1 MYMKINQSEQKE
13 LKEALAKVENIL
25 DDNQKLK
32 ELYLKKEQSIKYL
45 TLMNSS
51 KENVEL
57 IKKFNEYDKK
67 LRKLENEAAFLIA
80 KEEKSNVII
89 KKTALG
95 KKMIINKSDE
105 QKYENKFNKVL
116 KETNYLELSRQRS
129 DIFKKL
135 VKINLEDCSVLYKL
149 DSLETE
155 ISIIETDT
163 LREYLLEN

>member
-1 MYMKINQSEQKE
+1 MKLTQDDQKE
-13 LKEALAKVENIL
+13 LKDALTNVKKIL
-25 DDNQKLK
+25 KDNKKLK
-32 ELYLKKEQSIKYL
+32 ELYLKKEQIISYL
-45 TLMNSS
+45 TLMNNS
-51 KENVEL
+51 KENKEL

-67 LRKLENEAAFLIA
+67 LRKLEEEAAFLIA
-80 KEEKSNVII
+80 NEEKANIVI
-89 KKTALG
+89 KKTILG
-95 KKMIINKSDE
+95 EKRIINKYDE

-155 ISIIETDT
+155 MSIIETDT

>member
-1 MYMKINQSEQKE
+1 MKLTQDDQKE
-13 LKEALAKVENIL
+13 LKDALTNVNKIL
-25 DDNQKLK
+25 KDNKKLK
-32 ELYLKKEQSIKYL
+32 ELYLKKEQIISYL
-45 TLMNSS
+45 TLMNNS
-51 KENVEL
+51 KENKEL

-67 LRKLENEAAFLIA
+67 MRKLEEDAAFLIA
-80 KEEKSNVII
+80 NEEKANIVI
-89 KKTALG
+89 KKTMLG
-95 KKMIINKSDE
+95 EKRIINKYDE

>member
-1 MYMKINQSEQKE
+1 
-13 LKEALAKVENIL
+13 
-25 DDNQKLK
+25 
-32 ELYLKKEQSIKYL
+32 
-45 TLMNSS
+45 MNNS
-51 KENVEL
+51 KENKEL

-67 LRKLENEAAFLIA
+67 LRKLEEEAAFLIA
-80 KEEKSNVII
+80 NEEKANIVI
-89 KKTALG
+89 KKTMLG
-95 KKMIINKSDE
+95 EKRIINKYDE

>member
-1 MYMKINQSEQKE
+1 MKLTQDDQKE
-13 LKEALAKVENIL
+13 LKDALTNVKKIL
-25 DDNQKLK
+25 KDNKKLK
-32 ELYLKKEQSIKYL
+32 ELYLKKEQIISYL
-45 TLMNSS
+45 TLMNNS
-51 KENVEL
+51 KENKEL

-67 LRKLENEAAFLIA
+67 LRKLEEEAAFLIA
-80 KEEKSNVII
+80 NEEKANIVI
-89 KKTALG
+89 KKTMLG
-95 KKMIINKSDE
+95 EKRIINKYDE

>member
-1 MYMKINQSEQKE
+1 MKLTQDDQKE
-13 LKEALAKVENIL
+13 LKDALTNVKKIL
-25 DDNQKLK
+25 KDNKKLK
-32 ELYLKKEQSIKYL
+32 ELYLKKEQIISYL
-45 TLMNSS
+45 TLMNNS
-51 KENVEL
+51 KENKEL

-67 LRKLENEAAFLIA
+67 MRKLEEDAAFLIA
-80 KEEKSNVII
+80 NEEKANIVI
-89 KKTALG
+89 KKTMLG
-95 KKMIINKSDE
+95 EKRIINKYDE

>member
-1 MYMKINQSEQKE
+1 MKLTQDDQKE
-13 LKEALAKVENIL
+13 LKDALTNVNKIL
-25 DDNQKLK
+25 KDNKKLK
-32 ELYLKKEQSIKYL
+32 ELYLKKEQIISYL
-45 TLMNSS
+45 TLMNNS
-51 KENVEL
+51 KENKEL

-67 LRKLENEAAFLIA
+67 MRKLEEEAAFLIA
-80 KEEKSNVII
+80 NEEKANIVI
-89 KKTALG
+89 KKTMLG
-95 KKMIINKSDE
+95 EKRIINKYDE

>member
-1 MYMKINQSEQKE
+1 MKLTQDDQKD
-13 LKEALAKVENIL
+13 LKDALTNVKKIL
-25 DDNQKLK
+25 KDNKKLK
-32 ELYLKKEQSIKYL
+32 ELYLKKEQIISYL
-45 TLMNSS
+45 TLMNNS
-51 KENVEL
+51 KENKEL

-67 LRKLENEAAFLIA
+67 MRKLEEEAAFLIA
-80 KEEKSNVII
+80 NEEKANIVI
-89 KKTALG
+89 KKTMLG
-95 KKMIINKSDE
+95 EKRIINKYDE

>member
-1 MYMKINQSEQKE
+1 MKLTQDDQKE
-13 LKEALAKVENIL
+13 LKDALTNVKKIL
-25 DDNQKLK
+25 KDNKKLK
-32 ELYLKKEQSIKYL
+32 ELYLKKEQIISYL
-45 TLMNSS
+45 TLMNNS
-51 KENVEL
+51 KENKEL

-67 LRKLENEAAFLIA
+67 MRKLEEEAAFLIA
-80 KEEKSNVII
+80 NEEKANIVI
-89 KKTALG
+89 KKTMLG
-95 KKMIINKSDE
+95 EKRIINKYDE

-155 ISIIETDT
+155 MSIIETDT

>member
-1 MYMKINQSEQKE
+1 MKLTQDDQKE
-13 LKEALAKVENIL
+13 LKDALTNVNKIL
-25 DDNQKLK
+25 KDNKKLK
-32 ELYLKKEQSIKYL
+32 ELYLKKEQIISYL
-45 TLMNSS
+45 TLMNNS
-51 KENVEL
+51 KENKEL

-67 LRKLENEAAFLIA
+67 LRKLEEEAAFLIA
-80 KEEKSNVII
+80 NEEKANIVI
-89 KKTALG
+89 KKTMLG
-95 KKMIINKSDE
+95 EKRIINKYDE

>member
-1 MYMKINQSEQKE
+1 MKLTQDDQKE
-13 LKEALAKVENIL
+13 LKDALTNVKKIL
-25 DDNQKLK
+25 KDNKKLK
-32 ELYLKKEQSIKYL
+32 ELYLKKEQIISYL
-45 TLMNSS
+45 TLMNNS
-51 KENVEL
+51 KENKEL

-67 LRKLENEAAFLIA
+67 LRKLEEEAAFLIA
-80 KEEKSNVII
+80 NEEKANIVI
-89 KKTALG
+89 KKTMLG
-95 KKMIINKSDE
+95 EKRIINKYDE

-155 ISIIETDT
+155 MSIIETDT

>member
-1 MYMKINQSEQKE
+1 MKLTQDDQKE
-13 LKEALAKVENIL
+13 LKDALTNVKKIL
-25 DDNQKLK
+25 KDNKKLK
-32 ELYLKKEQSIKYL
+32 ELYLKKEQIISYL
-45 TLMNSS
+45 TLMNNS
-51 KENVEL
+51 KENKEL

-67 LRKLENEAAFLIA
+67 LRKLEEEAAFLIA
-80 KEEKSNVII
+80 NEEKANIVI
-89 KKTALG
+89 KKTILG
-95 KKMIINKSDE
+95 EKRIINKYDE

>member
-1 MYMKINQSEQKE
+1 MKLTQDDQKE
-13 LKEALAKVENIL
+13 LKDALTNVNKIL
-25 DDNQKLK
+25 KDNKKLK
-32 ELYLKKEQSIKYL
+32 ELYLKKEQIISYL
-45 TLMNSS
+45 TLMNNS
-51 KENVEL
+51 KENKEL

-67 LRKLENEAAFLIA
+67 LRKLEEEAAFLIA
-80 KEEKSNVII
+80 NEEKANIVI
-89 KKTALG
+89 KKTMLG
-95 KKMIINKSDE
+95 EKRIINKYDE

-155 ISIIETDT
+155 MSIIETDT

>member
-1 MYMKINQSEQKE
+1 MKLTQDDQKE
-13 LKEALAKVENIL
+13 LKDALTNVKKIL
-25 DDNQKLK
+25 KDNKKLK
-32 ELYLKKEQSIKYL
+32 ELYLKKEQIISYL
-45 TLMNSS
+45 TLMNNS
-51 KENVEL
+51 KENKEL

-67 LRKLENEAAFLIA
+67 MRKLEEEAAFLIA
-80 KEEKSNVII
+80 NEEKANIVI
-89 KKTALG
+89 KKTMLG
-95 KKMIINKSDE
+95 EKRIINKYDE

>member
-1 MYMKINQSEQKE
+1 MKLTQDDQKE
-13 LKEALAKVENIL
+13 LKDALTNVKKIL
-25 DDNQKLK
+25 KDNKKLK
-32 ELYLKKEQSIKYL
+32 ELYLKKEQIISYL
-45 TLMNSS
+45 TLMNNS
-51 KENVEL
+51 KENKEL

-67 LRKLENEAAFLIA
+67 MRKLEEDAAFLIA
-80 KEEKSNVII
+80 NEEKANIVI
-89 KKTALG
+89 KKTMLG
-95 KKMIINKSDE
+95 EKRIINKYDE

-155 ISIIETDT
+155 MSIIETDT

>member
-1 MYMKINQSEQKE
+1 MKLTEDDQKE
-13 LKEALAKVENIL
+13 LKDALTNVNKIL
-25 DDNQKLK
+25 KDNKKLK
-32 ELYLKKEQSIKYL
+32 ELYLKKEQIISYL
-45 TLMNSS
+45 TLMNNS
-51 KENVEL
+51 KENKEL

-67 LRKLENEAAFLIA
+67 MRKLEEEAAFLIA
-80 KEEKSNVII
+80 NEEKANIVI
-89 KKTALG
+89 KKTMLG
-95 KKMIINKSDE
+95 EKRIINKYDE